1 MNPIF
6 PKSTKYRGGAQ
17 IRFSTTTILRGFQGR
32 VRGRVLTLLCAMY
45 FITYID
51 RVNIATT
58 APFIQNDLGLSNSE
72 LGMAFSAF
80 AIPYAFFQIF
90 GGYIGDR
97 YGPRRVL
104 GVVGVVWSVATAAT
118 GLATGMVSL
127 VVARL
132 ALGFGEG
139 ATFPTATHAMAKW
152 MPGDSRARAQG
163 FTHAASRLGNAITP
177 LLVAGLV
184 ALYDWRLSF
193 WFCGALSLIWVVVWI
208 VQFRDSPAGH
218 PDVTR
223 EELDELPRS
232 QWSDEHRKVPW
243 RALFKRILP
252 VTFVDFCYGWSL
264 WVFLS
269 WIPSF
274 FAKSYGMDLKNFA
287 FFTTLVLIAGVIGDA
302 AGGILSDS
310 LIQKTSLTRARR
322 TNLILG
328 LIGAFVFILPV
339 VVFANIWIA
348 ATCLALSFFF
358 LELTNSVLWA
368 IPMDVSPEHAGL
380 GGGMMNTGFGIAGII
395 SPLFFG
401 VLLDATNSWTVPFA
415 VTAVLLFIGA
425 GTSLFINPT
434 PLPETESSPSAS
446 KGKDDNFGH
455 KDGFNIGNEV

>member
-1 MNPIF
+1 MSPMF

-17 IRFSTTTILRGFQGR
+17 IRFSTTSILKGFRGR
-32 VRGRVLTLLCAMY
+32 VRGQVLMLLCAMY

-58 APFIQNDLGLSNSE
+58 APFIQTDLGLNNSE
-72 LGMAFSAF
+72 LGLVFSAF

-104 GVVGVVWSVATAAT
+104 GVVGVIWAAATAAT
-118 GLATGMVSL
+118 GFATGLVSL
-127 VVARL
+127 FVARM

-163 FTHAASRLGNAITP
+163 FTHAASRLGNAVTP
-177 LLVAGLV
+177 LLVAGLI

-193 WFCGALSLIWVVVWI
+193 WVCGGLSLAWVLVWI
-208 VQFRDSPAGH
+208 VQFRDSPAKH
-218 PDVTR
+218 PRMTS
-223 EELDELPRS
+223 EELDELPRD
-232 QWSDEHRKVPW
+232 QWSDEHRAVPW
-243 RALFKRILP
+243 KALLKRILP

-274 FAKSYGMDLKNFA
+274 FAKSYGLDLKHFA

-302 AGGILSDS
+302 VGGVWSDS
-310 LIQKTSLTRARR
+310 LIHKTTLTRARR
-322 TNLILG
+322 TNLVVG
-328 LIGAFVFILPV
+328 LIGAFVFIIPV
-339 VVFANIWIA
+339 LVFANIWIA
-348 ATCLALSFFF
+348 ASCLALSFFF

-380 GGGMMNTGFGIAGII
+380 GGGLMNTGFGIAGIV

-401 VLLDATNSWTVPFA
+401 VLLDLTNSWAVPFMVSA
-415 VTAVLLFIGA
+415 ALLFIGA
-425 GTSLFINPT
+425 GTSFLINPT
-434 PLPETESSPSAS
+434 PLSEDELASGMSPVERGGLGA
-446 KGKDDNFGH
+446 GTHPDA
-455 KDGFNIGNEV
+455 